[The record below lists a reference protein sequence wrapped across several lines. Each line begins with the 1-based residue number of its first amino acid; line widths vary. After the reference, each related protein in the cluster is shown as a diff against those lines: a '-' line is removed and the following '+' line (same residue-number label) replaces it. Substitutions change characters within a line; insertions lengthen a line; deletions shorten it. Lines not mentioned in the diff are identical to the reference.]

1 MGVEYPAKVTK
12 RIKMRQTGHIQFFT
26 FWATELTLNNAID
39 LMRGQRGLVGA
50 GPKVRVIVYN
60 EER

>member
-1 MGVEYPAKVTK
+1 MG
-12 RIKMRQTGHIQFFT
+12 QTGNIQFFK

-39 LMRGQRGLVGA
+39 LMRGQRGLGGIV
-50 GPKVRVIVYN
+50 PKVRVIVYN